1 MINPLLWFSEREI
14 KTHVPPHFIKCESPL
29 TEKSKLWVITRLQGR
44 YSISVDTGSK
54 EDDNI
59 GNITYL
65 FIDQE
70 HIYFEDPA
78 EATFYELRWS
88 GSK

>member
-14 KTHVPPHFIKCESPL
+14 KTHVPPHFIKCETPL
-29 TEKSKLWVITRLQGR
+29 TEKSKLWVITKLQGR
-44 YSISVDTGSK
+44 YSISIGS
-54 EDDNI
+54 DN
-59 GNITYL
+59 NDSDALTYL

-70 HIYFEDPA
+70 YIYFEDPK
-78 EATFYELRWS
+78 EAMIYELRWS

>member
-14 KTHVPPHFIKCESPL
+14 KTHVPPHFVKCESPL
-29 TEKSKLWVITRLQGR
+29 TEKSKLWVITKLQGR
-44 YSISVDTGSK
+44 YSISIGSDNNDT
-54 EDDNI
+54 NTL
-59 GNITYL
+59 TYL
-65 FIDQE
+65 FIDE
-70 HIYFEDPA
+70 EYIYFEDPA

>member
-14 KTHVPPHFIKCESPL
+14 KTHVPPHFVKCESLL
-29 TEKSKLWVITRLQGR
+29 TEKSKLWVITKLQGR
-44 YSISVDTGSK
+44 YSISIGSDNNDT
-54 EDDNI
+54 NTL
-59 GNITYL
+59 TYL
-65 FIDQE
+65 FIDE
-70 HIYFEDPA
+70 EYIYFEDPA

>member
-14 KTHVPPHFIKCESPL
+14 KTHVPPHFVKCESPL
-29 TEKSKLWVITRLQGR
+29 TEKSKLWVITKLQGR
-44 YSISVDTGSK
+44 YSISIGSDNNDT
-54 EDDNI
+54 NTL
-59 GNITYL
+59 TYL
-65 FIDQE
+65 FIDEE
-70 HIYFEDPA
+70 HIYFEDPS

>member
-44 YSISVDTGSK
+44 YSVSEGVSDSGG
-54 EDDNI
+54 DN
-59 GNITYL
+59 NITYL

-70 HIYFEDPA
+70 YIYFEDPT

>member
-29 TEKSKLWVITRLQGR
+29 TEKSKLWVITKLQGR
-44 YSISVDTGSK
+44 YSISIGSDNNDADTL
-54 EDDNI
+54 
-59 GNITYL
+59 TYL

-70 HIYFEDPA
+70 YIYFEDPA

>member
-14 KTHVPPHFIKCESPL
+14 KTHVPPHFVKCESPL
-29 TEKSKLWVITRLQGR
+29 TEKSKLWVITKLQGR
-44 YSISVDTGSK
+44 YSISIGSDNNDT
-54 EDDNI
+54 DTL
-59 GNITYL
+59 TYL
-65 FIDQE
+65 FIDE
-70 HIYFEDPA
+70 EYIYFEDPA

>member
-14 KTHVPPHFIKCESPL
+14 KTHVPPHFVKCESPL
-29 TEKSKLWVITRLQGR
+29 TEKSKLWVITKLQGR
-44 YSISVDTGSK
+44 YSI
-54 EDDNI
+54 NI
-59 GNITYL
+59 GSDNNDTDTLTYL
-65 FIDQE
+65 FIDE
-70 HIYFEDPA
+70 EYIYFEDPS